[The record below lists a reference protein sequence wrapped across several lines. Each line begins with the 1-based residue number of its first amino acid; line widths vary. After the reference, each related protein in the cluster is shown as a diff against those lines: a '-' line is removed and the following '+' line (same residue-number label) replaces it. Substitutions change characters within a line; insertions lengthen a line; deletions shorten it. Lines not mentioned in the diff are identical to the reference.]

1 MMTKQTSFLLTLLLT
16 ALSCAGCNRPAD
28 NSADKTVDPVDKSEA
43 VAAPAITDSSEIL
56 VKVNN
61 APITQW
67 QYEVFVRLLNNEISV
82 DQIDSE
88 KKQQILNEMV
98 ERVLLQQYALDNG
111 LETEPQLAIALQQ
124 QRQLLLALAAK
135 KQMLDNIG
143 PLSDEQ
149 IQARYELE
157 KDRAHPNEYHIQHIS
172 VASEEEASKIIEKL
186 AAGEDFST
194 LAKELSLDESKG
206 NGGDIGW
213 VGQASTSPEVLNK
226 VALMQNGEW
235 SKKPLQAGNGWQ
247 VLKLVDTRPVT
258 FLGLEQ
264 ARPRLQALLQ
274 RERLLA
280 DIQTLRDAAKIE
292 FVETVQATENPG
304 AQPASEK

>member
-1 MMTKQTSFLLTLLLT
+1 MTKQNSALT
-16 ALSCAGCNRPAD
+16 ALLLVMLTLAGCNRAAD
-28 NSADKTVDPVDKSEA
+28 DSADRGSEPANISEA
-43 VAAPAITDSSEIL
+43 KETSAITDSSKTL
-56 VKVNN
+56 VTVNN
-61 APITQW
+61 TAITQR
-67 QYEVFVRLLNNEISV
+67 QYEVFVRILDTKISV
-82 DQIDSE
+82 DQIDPE

-111 LETEPQLAIALQQ
+111 LESEPQLAIALQQ

-157 KDRAHPNEYHIQHIS
+157 KERAHPNEYHIQHIS
-172 VASEEEASKIIEKL
+172 VASEEEAGKIIEKL
-186 AAGEDFST
+186 AAGEDFSA
-194 LAKELSLDESKG
+194 LAKEFSLDESKE

-213 VGQASTSPEVLNK
+213 VGQASTSPEVLSS

-258 FLGLEQ
+258 FLEIEQ

-280 DIQTLRDAAKIE
+280 DIQALRDAAKIE
-292 FVETVQATENPG
+292 LVETAQATENPG
-304 AQPASEK
+304 GQPASEK